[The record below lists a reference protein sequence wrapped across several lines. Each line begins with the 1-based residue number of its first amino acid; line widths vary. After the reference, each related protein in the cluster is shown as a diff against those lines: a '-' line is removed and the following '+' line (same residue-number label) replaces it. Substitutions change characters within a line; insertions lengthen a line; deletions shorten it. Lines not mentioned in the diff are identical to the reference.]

1 MSPPNS
7 PQQAASKPPSTQRHR
22 QQPNKH
28 FFSITEAQRR
38 ITNSLDQC
46 PAPIHKHKRPPRTD
60 SRRSITI
67 DRTQAHVKHKDLTS
81 FYLTYSYLFVCLS
94 ARPFISLFV
103 YLHVS
108 RSVCL
113 HICLHVCLP
122 GRHPVCLPYRP
133 TPHTLT
139 RHTWKATEQS
149 PHNHPLHSFNICRYT
164 TQPSRTVPSS
174 YSRPLTPVL
183 PTLSCTQPQSGCSPG
198 GCATP

>member
-113 HICLHVCLP
+113 HIASTSVCLAVTPSVCLTVPHHILSQDIHGKQQSKARTTTLSIPSIFAVTQPNPP
-122 GRHPVCLPYRP
+122 GRSHL
-133 TPHTLT
+133 L
-139 RHTWKATEQS
+139 
-149 PHNHPLHSFNICRYT
+149 I
-164 TQPSRTVPSS
+164 
-174 YSRPLTPVL
+174 
-183 PTLSCTQPQSGCSPG
+183 PG
-198 GCATP
+198 P